1 MAKYGSN
8 SVGFFIVDGVDLLAT
23 DVQAME
29 GPERESVM
37 ERTDGLGKT
46 WEETSATGVKR
57 AAWSWDRYL
66 DDTINPFVG
75 TEGTQR
81 IACVSL
87 TGNAVGAKFIGA
99 AGLFVAKQSR
109 SVKRVALHKVKE
121 MATVTGAIED
131 GIVLQH
137 VTAKTVDWNT
147 EGAESQDNTVS
158 SAAGGSGY
166 LQVTALSGFTGFIGK
181 IRHSADDSTY
191 ADLVTFTN
199 VTSAPAAQRVTVAG
213 TVNRHLAFNG
223 DVTGSGSIQ
232 VMAGFC
238 RG

>member
-1 MAKYGSN
+1 MAKYGSG

-23 DVQAME
+23 DIQSMD

-46 WEETSATGVKR
+46 WEESSATGVKR
-57 AAWSWDRYL
+57 ASWAWDRYL
-66 DDTINPFVG
+66 DDVINPFVG

-87 TGNAVGAKFIGA
+87 TGNAVGAKFVGA
-99 AGLFVAKQSR
+99 AGLFVAKQAR
-109 SVKRVALHKVKE
+109 SVKRVALHRVKE
-121 MATVTGAIED
+121 TATVAGAVED

-147 EGAESQDNTVS
+147 EGAESQDNGAS

-166 LQVTALSGFTGFIGK
+166 QQVTAFSGFTGFIGK
-181 IRHSADDSTY
+181 IRHSADDVTY
-191 ADLVTFTN
+191 ADLITFTN
-199 VTSAPAAQRVTVAG
+199 VTSAPGAQRGTVGG
-213 TVNRHLAFNG
+213 TVNRHLAFAG
-223 DVTGSGSIQ
+223 DVTGTGSIQ